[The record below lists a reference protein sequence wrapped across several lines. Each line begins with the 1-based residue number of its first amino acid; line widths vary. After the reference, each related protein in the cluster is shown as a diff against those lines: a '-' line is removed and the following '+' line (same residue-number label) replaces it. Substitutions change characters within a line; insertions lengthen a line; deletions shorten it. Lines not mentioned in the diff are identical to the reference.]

1 LSYYLMLDLLV
12 LAAPLALSFDRK
24 VAFHRKWPAVFAAIA
39 AIVLSFGAWDVWKT
53 AIGVWSF
60 NSEYAGTI
68 RWLGLPP
75 AEWFFFVAIPYA
87 CIFILACIRAYL
99 RDAELKAVRAY
110 WLVLAA
116 VFALPAPFVLDRT
129 YTAVVLV
136 SAALTL
142 VLGALAS
149 PATLRSRNTWIALGI
164 TYVPFVLANGILT
177 GKPVVLY
184 DDARNL
190 GVRVGTIPVE
200 DFVFSF
206 SMLLASFVLY
216 DIFGTAYARLRGR
229 KAGGAS

>member
-1 LSYYLMLDLLV
+1 VSYYLMLDLLV
-12 LAAPLALSFDRK
+12 LAAPLALSFDRR
-24 VAFHRKWPAVFAAIA
+24 VAFHRKWPELFAAIA
-39 AIVLSFGAWDVWKT
+39 TILLAFGAWDVWKT

-60 NSEYAGTI
+60 NGEYAGTT

-87 CIFILACIRAYL
+87 CVFILACVRAYV
-99 RDAELKAVRAY
+99 RDAELRIPRGS

-116 VFALPAPFVLDRT
+116 ALLVPVPFVLDRT
-129 YTAVVLV
+129 YTAVVPV
-136 SAALTL
+136 SAALAL
-142 VLGALAS
+142 ALGALAA
-149 PATLRSRNTWIALGI
+149 PDTLRSRNTWIALGV
-164 TYVPFVLANGILT
+164 TYVPFALANGILT

-206 SMLLASFVLY
+206 SMLLACFVLY
-216 DIFGTAYARLRGR
+216 DIFGKAFARLRAR
-229 KAGGAS
+229 KAGGAT